1 MKIIRKTRL
10 PHLPLEDP
18 LPSLTEIPKKNKW
31 LGKSIEQ
38 RILVQ
43 DLEHINNAIAELRQ
57 YQETILKKAKV
68 PLPPAYVD
76 FKHHLPII
84 LDSPENL
91 HFFEEELAGVN
102 QALVDLE
109 TQPFSPVKR
118 VQDIPPL
125 PPKQNNCSIRNYLIK
140 TSIEESPAQQSITSQ
155 LSPEEKVR
163 ASKPKQN
170 PKSLLDR
177 LRYGV
182 IELQDKWAEVKG
194 RLNDIDY
201 PNLEVKRQ
209 LSKLDLELKKFKEIS
224 TPFKTSLLTPKAQER
239 VRSKIKQI
247 KRRIN
252 KERTILPEL
261 LVIENNLKN
270 LRNYK
275 LQKVRVLKSISAFGK
290 STILS
295 SRQQNRIH
303 QATKEFISNISN
315 KDLKNYELLNLDKYL
330 HDWLNYKMPKPLVSR
345 IVPATMG
352 HSQDLSE
359 KKAALQKEIEKKKRI
374 IKDQPIRITPEIAL
388 INKKLD
394 ETNKAALQ
402 KNKVTIRLPRIESS
416 ESLRIRK
423 EFRAIQNILARSFKD
438 PSLLL
443 GKFRKRNRQ
452 LTEVER
458 RAKDEVIR
466 IMRRI
471 EGDNPL
477 PQNELLQIEQSLR
490 ILDTIPLEA
499 GKLVRRSSGKVEPS
513 RVEQA
518 FLQQELDQIIP
529 MRIDRPVIIAKKTSE
544 LLEIES
550 KLARIYAS

>member
-443 GKFRKRNRQ
+443 GKFRKRNWQ

-471 EGDNPL
+471 EGDNSL